1 MLSEAGTTSFPMG
14 GGGGGLV
21 IEVLF
26 KSKKELS
33 SDKEHRLVT
42 ALAGP
47 GNRQRLAGA

>member
-1 MLSEAGTTSFPMG
+1 MLSEDGTVSFPTKG
-14 GGGGGLV
+14 DLV

-26 KSKKELS
+26 KSRKELS